1 MHKSLRGFRTRRL
14 LPDMPLVVL
23 LIALLLATNVQAMG
37 RKSSKPE
44 GVQAWLQSERVKAIN
59 DMAPRIG
66 LDPAAVLK
74 SSGDFKPCE
83 HTGINGDGPYVDGK
97 KTDCPEIDSTVHA
110 WCIPN
115 PGGRVRYMFAI
126 VGSSTKPSKD
136 VLTWCVRHEI
146 FHELLAYYDISGH
159 PLKVTI
165 TRKDNGRQQTFKPAE
180 IIKGR
185 WPSLVDVLI
194 PESMESQDEWADAAC
209 GTGEVFTDGGGI

>member
-1 MHKSLRGFRTRRL
+1 MRILYSTIVALSLLSTTAHAG
-14 LPDMPLVVL
+14 
-23 LIALLLATNVQAMG
+23 G
-37 RKSSKPE
+37 SKKHNPS
-44 GVQAWLQSERVKAIN
+44 GVEAWLAGQRVEAIN
-59 DMAPRIG
+59 SMAPQIG
-66 LDPAAVLK
+66 LDPKAILK
-74 SSGDFKPCE
+74 SRGEFKPCE
-83 HTGINGDGPYVDGK
+83 HTGRNGDGPFVDGK
-97 KTDCPEIDSTVHA
+97 KTACPEIDSTVHA

-126 VGSSTKPSKD
+126 VGASSKPSKD
-136 VLTWCVRHEI
+136 VLVWCVRHEV
-146 FHELLAYYDISGH
+146 FHELLAHYDIGGH